1 LKEVAAAY
9 VLAHELA
16 HAMQGVARHAESGIM
31 KAHRSNE
38 DYQDM
43 FFHNLV
49 FTTNDV
55 ELIHRGLAPQTAVS
69 DVAER

>member
-1 LKEVAAAY
+1 
-9 VLAHELA
+9 
-16 HAMQGVARHAESGIM
+16 MQGVARHAESGIM